1 MKQISTVV
9 NTILACV
16 LLFILF
22 SVGLPNFN
30 VYAATP
36 TPTVEATSEP
46 QAAACDSTRS
56 IQVSGVAVVNVT
68 PDRAL
73 IKLGVQSNGRSAK
86 DAQAKNSV
94 TIAQVVRA
102 LKSQGIEAKDI
113 ATDWYT
119 IEPLYEDYDSLRIKG
134 YRIYNIVEVTMRD
147 VSKSNDA
154 IVAAFQAGANQVV
167 DVQFYT
173 SELRKYRDQAR
184 ELAMKAAR
192 EKADALSNAAGSS
205 VGCVITINENTS
217 SNFYNGGWWWYG
229 YNNSNQSL
237 MTQNVIQ
244 NAAPSEGESPTLDD
258 GPLSTGQISVRAEI
272 NASFGLK

>member
-1 MKQISTVV
+1 MKQFSTVV
-9 NTILACV
+9 NTMLACT
-16 LLFILF
+16 LIFILL

-30 VYAATP
+30 VHATAP
-36 TPTVEATSEP
+36 TPTVEVTPGP
-46 QAAACDSTRS
+46 QTAACDSTRS

-73 IKLGVQSNGRSAK
+73 IKLGVQSNGKSAK
-86 DAQAKNSV
+86 DAQAKNSA
-94 TIAQVVRA
+94 TIIQVVKA

-113 ATDWYT
+113 ASDWYT
-119 IEPLYEDYDSLRIKG
+119 IEPLYEDYDSLHIKG
-134 YRIYNIVEVTMRD
+134 YRIYNIVEITMRD
-147 VSKSNDA
+147 VGKSNDA

-173 SELRKYRDQAR
+173 SELRKFRDQAR

-205 VGCVITINENTS
+205 VGCVLTINENTW

-229 YNNSNQSL
+229 SNSNQNL
-237 MTQNVIQ
+237 MTQNVVQ
-244 NAAPSEGESPTLDD
+244 NAAPSGGESPTLDD
-258 GPLSTGQISVRAEI
+258 GPLSAGQISIRAEI